1 MIFLQQKHYF
11 KEHFMKKRF
20 LLSLSLAASLL
31 CAEDNGFFVS
41 AGYQIGE
48 AVQMVKNTGE
58 LKNLNDKYEQLN
70 QYLNQVASLRQ
81 SIKNAN
87 NYELVKQS
95 ISNLISFA
103 NNNSQN
109 KDLSP
114 IYSSTQAV
122 LTSILAFWTLYA
134 GNALTFNVEGL
145 TTSTSQNGQ
154 GFSNVPLTAKCSQPD
169 SKNCMPIATYQKMKN
184 LAESLQKAQG
194 TLCALNENGCN
205 TANQDQG
212 ATISSALNTAKELM
226 DLISATNTNMDW
238 SKIKINGLLVP
249 SEVRGDKNG
258 STTKYE
264 GKITSNNPVT
274 SYALFQNIYKMLPYL
289 QESLKLSEQ
298 NKSKSDGL
306 QGQVTGDNTNPNYD
320 KEIYNFAQNQQTIL
334 SNAKSIFNL
343 FNSIPKDQ
351 FEYLQVGYLKI
362 PPLGTTP
369 TKPYRKNVNLN
380 AEIDSIQRNVSY
392 YGNRIDSALSVAKD
406 VYNLKSNQ
414 AQIVAAYNG
423 AKNLSQEI
431 SQLPHNQVNT
441 KDIVTLPYDKNA
453 PAAGQY
459 NYQINQEQASNLSQA
474 LAAMS
479 NNPFKKVGMISSQNN
494 NGALNG
500 LGVQVGY
507 KQFFGESKRWGLRY
521 YGFFDYNHGYI
532 KSSFFNSSS
541 DIWTYGGGSDLL
553 VNFINDSV
561 TRKNNKLSVGLF
573 GGIQLAG
580 TTWLNSQYVNLTA
593 LNNPYSAKVNTSNFQ
608 FLFNLGLRTN
618 LATAK
623 KEDSEHSAQ
632 HGIELGIKIPTI
644 NTNYY
649 SFLGAKLEYRRLYSV
664 YLNYVFAY

>member
-1 MIFLQQKHYF
+1 
-11 KEHFMKKRF
+11 MKKTI
-20 LLSLSLAASLL
+20 LLSLSLASSLL
-31 CAEDNGFFVS
+31 HAEDNGFFVS

-58 LKNLNDKYEQLN
+58 LKNLNEKYEQLN
-70 QYLNQVASLRQ
+70 QYLNQVASLKQ
-81 SIKNAN
+81 SIQNAN
-87 NYELVKQS
+87 NISLVNSSLNYLK
-95 ISNLISFA
+95 SFT
-103 NNNSQN
+103 NNNYNSTTQ
-109 KDLSP
+109 SP
-114 IYSSTQAV
+114 IFNAVQAV
-122 LTSILAFWTLYA
+122 ITSVLGFWSLYA
-134 GNALTFNVEGL
+134 GNYFTFFVGNKDTEGPANVHGNPPFKTIIENCSGL
-145 TTSTSQNGQ
+145 ENCAMNQTTY
-154 GFSNVPLTAKCSQPD
+154 D
-169 SKNCMPIATYQKMKN
+169 EMKK
-184 LAESLQKAQG
+184 LAESLQAAQQNATTKANN
-194 TLCALNENGCN
+194 LCALSGC
-205 TANQDQG
+205 
-212 ATISSALNTAKELM
+212 ATTEGQNLPSSTVSSALETAQKLM
-226 DLISATNTNMDW
+226 DLIANTKTAMMWKNIVISGVSNASGAIKSTGYPTQYTVFNNIKAMIPILQQAVTLSQSNHTLSASLQAQAT
-238 SKIKINGLLVP
+238 
-249 SEVRGDKNG
+249 G
-258 STTKYE
+258 S
-264 GKITSNNPVT
+264 
-274 SYALFQNIYKMLPYL
+274 Q
-289 QESLKLSEQ
+289 
-298 NKSKSDGL
+298 
-306 QGQVTGDNTNPNYD
+306 TNPNFAKD
-320 KEIYNFAQNQQTIL
+320 IYTFAQNQKQVI
-334 SNAKSIFNL
+334 SYANDIFNL
-343 FNSIPKDQ
+343 FNSIPADQ
-351 FEYLQVGYLKI
+351 FKYLEKAYLKI
-362 PPLGTTP
+362 PNAGQTP
-369 TKPYRKNVNLN
+369 TNPYRQEVNLN
-380 AEIDSIQRNVSY
+380 QEVQTIKNNVSY
-392 YGNRIDSALSVAKD
+392 YGNRVDAALSVARD

-414 AQIVAAYNG
+414 TEIVTAYNG

-431 SQLPHNQVNT
+431 SQLPYNQVNT

-459 NYQINQEQASNLSQA
+459 NYQINQEQQSNLSQA

-541 DIWTYGGGSDLL
+541 DIWTYGVGSDLL
-553 VNFINDSV
+553 VNIINDSI

-593 LNNPYSAKVNTSNFQ
+593 FNNPYSAKVNASNFQ

-618 LATAK
+618 LAMKK

-649 SFLGAKLEYRRLYSV
+649 SFLGAQLQYRRLYSV

>member
-1 MIFLQQKHYF
+1 
-11 KEHFMKKRF
+11 MKKRF

-48 AVQMVKNTGE
+48 AVQTVKNTGE

-70 QYLNQVASLRQ
+70 QYLNQVASLKQ
-81 SIKNAN
+81 SIQNAN
-87 NYELVKQS
+87 NIELVNSSLNYLK
-95 ISNLISFA
+95 SFT
-103 NNNSQN
+103 NNNYNSTTQ
-109 KDLSP
+109 SP
-114 IYSSTQAV
+114 IFNAVQAV
-122 LTSILAFWTLYA
+122 ITSVLGFWSLYA
-134 GNALTFNVEGL
+134 GNYLTFFVGNGDEPANVSGNPPFSTIIDNCSGL
-145 TTSTSQNGQ
+145 E
-154 GFSNVPLTAKCSQPD
+154 
-169 SKNCMPIATYQKMKN
+169 NCAMDQATYDKMKA
-184 LAESLQKAQG
+184 LAESLQAAQTNSTTKG
-194 TLCALNENGCN
+194 NNLCALSGC
-205 TANQDQG
+205 
-212 ATISSALNTAKELM
+212 ATTDSASNSSNSPNSTVSNALNLAQQLM
-226 DLISATNTNMDW
+226 DLIANTKTAMMWKN
-238 SKIKINGLLVP
+238 IVINGV
-249 SEVRGDKNG
+249 SNTSGTIN
-258 STTKYE
+258 STGYPTQYAVFNNIKAM
-264 GKITSNNPVT
+264 IPILQQAVTLSQSNHTLSANLQAQAT
-274 SYALFQNIYKMLPYL
+274 GFQ
-289 QESLKLSEQ
+289 
-298 NKSKSDGL
+298 
-306 QGQVTGDNTNPNYD
+306 TNPNFAKD
-320 KEIYNFAQNQQTIL
+320 VYNLALNQKQII
-334 SNAKSIFNL
+334 SYAKDIFNL
-343 FNSIPKDQ
+343 FNSIPADQ
-351 FEYLQVGYLKI
+351 YRYLEKAYLKI
-362 PPLGTTP
+362 PNLGQTP
-369 TKPYRKNVNLN
+369 TNPYRQVVNLN
-380 AEIDSIQRNVSY
+380 QEVQTIQNNVSY
-392 YGNRIDSALSVAKD
+392 YGNRLDSALSVAKD

-414 AQIVAAYNG
+414 EQIVATYSN

-431 SQLPHNQVNT
+431 SQLPYNQVNT
-441 KDIVTLPYDKNA
+441 KDIVTLSYDKNT

-479 NNPFKKVGMISSQNN
+479 NNPFKNIGMISSQNN

-541 DIWTYGGGSDLL
+541 DIWTYGAGSDLL

-593 LNNPYSAKVNTSNFQ
+593 FNNPYSAKVNASNFQ

-623 KEDSEHSAQ
+623 KQDSEHSAQ

>member
-1 MIFLQQKHYF
+1 
-11 KEHFMKKRF
+11 MKKRF

-31 CAEDNGFFVS
+31 YAEDNGFFVS

-48 AVQMVKNTGE
+48 AVQTVKNTGE

-70 QYLNQVASLRQ
+70 SSLAQVAALRQ
-81 SIKNAN
+81 SIENAN

-114 IYSSTQAV
+114 IYSSAQAV

-154 GFSNVPLTAKCSQPD
+154 GFSNVPLTAKCSQPG

-392 YGNRIDSALSVAKD
+392 YGNRIDSALSVARD

-414 AQIVAAYNG
+414 ASIVAAYSN
-423 AKNLSQEI
+423 ANSLSQEI
-431 SQLPHNQVNT
+431 SKLPYNQVNT
-441 KDIVTLPYDKNA
+441 KDIVTLSHDQNA

-459 NYQINQEQASNLSQA
+459 NYQINPEQQSNLNQA

-649 SFLGAKLEYRRLYSV
+649 SFLGTQLQYRRLYSV

>member
-1 MIFLQQKHYF
+1 
-11 KEHFMKKRF
+11 MKKRF

-31 CAEDNGFFVS
+31 FAEDNGFFVS

-48 AVQMVKNTGE
+48 AVQTVKNTGE

-70 QYLNQVASLRQ
+70 SSLAQVAALRQ

-114 IYSSTQAV
+114 IYSSAQAV

-306 QGQVTGDNTNPNYD
+306 QGQVTGDKTNPNYD
-320 KEIYNFAQNQQTIL
+320 KEFYNFAQNQQTIL

-392 YGNRIDSALSVAKD
+392 YGNRLDLALSVAKD

-414 AQIVAAYNG
+414 KEIVTAYSN
-423 AKNLSQEI
+423 AKNLSEEI
-431 SQLPHNQVNT
+431 SQLPYNQVNT
-441 KDIVTLPYDKNA
+441 KDIITLPYDKNA

-479 NNPFKKVGMISSQNN
+479 NNPFKKIGMIASQNN

>member
-1 MIFLQQKHYF
+1 
-11 KEHFMKKRF
+11 MKKRF
-20 LLSLSLAASLL
+20 LLSLSLVASLL
-31 CAEDNGFFVS
+31 CAEDNGFFVG

-70 QYLNQVASLRQ
+70 QYLNQVASLKQ
-81 SIKNAN
+81 SIQNAN
-87 NYELVKQS
+87 NIELVNSSLNYLK
-95 ISNLISFA
+95 SFT
-103 NNNSQN
+103 NNNYNSTTQ
-109 KDLSP
+109 SP
-114 IYSSTQAV
+114 IFNAVQAV
-122 LTSILAFWTLYA
+122 ITSVLGFWSLYA
-134 GNALTFNVEGL
+134 GNYFTFFVGNKDSQQPANVYGNPPFRTIIENCSGIENCAMDQ
-145 TTSTSQNGQ
+145 TTY
-154 GFSNVPLTAKCSQPD
+154 D
-169 SKNCMPIATYQKMKN
+169 KMKA
-184 LAESLQKAQG
+184 LAEKLQAAQQNSTTKG
-194 TLCALNENGCN
+194 NNLCALSGC
-205 TANQDQG
+205 TATGSTSN
-212 ATISSALNTAKELM
+212 SSNPPNSTVSNALNLAQQLM
-226 DLISATNTNMDW
+226 DLIASTRTAMMWKNIVISGVSNV
-238 SKIKINGLLVP
+238 SNG
-249 SEVRGDKNG
+249 GA
-258 STTKYE
+258 
-264 GKITSNNPVT
+264 ITSTNYPTHYAVFNNIKAMIPILQQAVT
-274 SYALFQNIYKMLPYL
+274 LSQSNHTLSSNL
-289 QESLKLSEQ
+289 QAQ
-298 NKSKSDGL
+298 A
-306 QGQVTGDNTNPNYD
+306 TGSQTNPNFAKD
-320 KEIYNFAQNQQTIL
+320 IYTFAQNQKQII
-334 SNAKSIFNL
+334 SYAQNIFNL
-343 FNSIPKDQ
+343 FNTIPADQ
-351 FEYLQVGYLKI
+351 FKYLEKAYLKI
-362 PPLGTTP
+362 PNLGQTP
-369 TKPYRKNVNLN
+369 TNPYRQEVNLN
-380 AEIDSIQRNVSY
+380 QEIQTIKNNVSY
-392 YGNRIDSALSVAKD
+392 YGNRVDAALSVARD

-414 AQIVAAYNG
+414 TEIVTAYND
-423 AKNLSQEI
+423 AKNLSEEI
-431 SQLPHNQVNT
+431 SKLPHNQVNT
-441 KDIVTLPYDKNA
+441 KGIVTLAYDKNA

-459 NYQINQEQASNLSQA
+459 NYQINQEQQSNLSQA

-479 NNPFKKVGMISSQNN
+479 NNPFKKIGMIASQNN

-553 VNFINDSV
+553 VNIINDSV

-618 LATAK
+618 LAMKK

>member
-1 MIFLQQKHYF
+1 M
-11 KEHFMKKRF
+11 
-20 LLSLSLAASLL
+20 
-31 CAEDNGFFVS
+31 S

-58 LKNLNDKYEQLN
+58 LKNLNEKYEQLS
-70 QYLNQVASLRQ
+70 QSLAQLASL
-81 SIKNAN
+81 
-87 NYELVKQS
+87 KQS
-95 ISNLISFA
+95 IQTANNIQAVNNALSDLKSFA
-103 NNNSQN
+103 SNNHTN
-109 KDLSP
+109 KETSP
-114 IYSSTQAV
+114 IYNTTQAV
-122 LTSILAFWTLYA
+122 ITSVLGFWSLYA
-134 GNALTFNVEGL
+134 GNALSFFVNDLNDGSNAPLGRIHQDRNCTGL
-145 TTSTSQNGQ
+145 QNC
-154 GFSNVPLTAKCSQPD
+154 FMK
-169 SKNCMPIATYQKMKN
+169 KETYDKMKA
-184 LAESLQKAQG
+184 LAENLQKAQG
-194 TLCALNENGCN
+194 NLCALSEECSSNQSSGNKTSIT
-205 TANQDQG
+205 TA
-212 ATISSALNTAKELM
+212 LETAQQLM
-226 DLISATNTNMDW
+226 DLIEQTKVSMVW
-238 SKIKINGLLVP
+238 
-249 SEVRGDKNG
+249 KNIIIAG
-258 STTKYE
+258 VSNKP
-264 GKITSNNPVT
+264 GGAGAITSTGPVT
-274 SYALFQNIYKMLPYL
+274 DYAVFNNIKAMIPIL
-289 QESLKLSEQ
+289 QQAVTLSQ
-298 NKSKSDGL
+298 SNHTLSTQLQAQAMGSQKSREFARD
-306 QGQVTGDNTNPNYD
+306 
-320 KEIYNFAQNQQTIL
+320 IYAFAQNQKQIL
-334 SNAKSIFNL
+334 SNASNIFNL

-351 FEYLQVGYLKI
+351 LKYLENAYLKV
-362 PPLGTTP
+362 PHLGKTP
-369 TKPYRKNVNLN
+369 TNPYRQNVNLN
-380 AEIDSIQRNVSY
+380 QEINAVQNNVAN

-414 AQIVAAYNG
+414 TEIVTAYND
-423 AKNLSQEI
+423 AKNLSEEI
-431 SQLPHNQVNT
+431 S
-441 KDIVTLPYDKNA
+441 KLPYNKVNVTNIVMSPKD
-453 PAAGQY
+453 PTSDQ
-459 NYQINQEQASNLSQA
+459 YQINPEQQSNLNQA

-553 VNFINDSV
+553 VNIINDSI

-593 LNNPYSAKVNTSNFQ
+593 FNNPYSAKVNTSNFQ

-623 KEDSEHSAQ
+623 KKDSEHSAQ

-649 SFLGAKLEYRRLYSV
+649 SFLGTQLQYRRLYSV

>member
-1 MIFLQQKHYF
+1 MH
-11 KEHFMKKRF
+11 
-20 LLSLSLAASLL
+20 
-31 CAEDNGFFVS
+31 AEDNGFFVS

-58 LKNLNDKYEQLN
+58 LKNLNEKYEQLN

-81 SIKNAN
+81 SIQNAN
-87 NYELVKQS
+87 NIELVNSSLNDLK
-95 ISNLISFA
+95 SFTE
-103 NNNSQN
+103 NNYNSTTQ
-109 KDLSP
+109 SP
-114 IYSSTQAV
+114 IFNAVQAV
-122 LTSILAFWTLYA
+122 ITSVLGFWSLYA
-134 GNALTFNVEGL
+134 GNYLTFFVGNKDTKKPANVQGNPPFQTIIENCSGIENCAMDQ
-145 TTSTSQNGQ
+145 TTY
-154 GFSNVPLTAKCSQPD
+154 D
-169 SKNCMPIATYQKMKN
+169 KMKK
-184 LAESLQKAQG
+184 LAEDLQAAQQNSTTKANN
-194 TLCALNENGCN
+194 LCALSGC
-205 TANQDQG
+205 A
-212 ATISSALNTAKELM
+212 ATGSTSNPPSSTVSNALNLAQQLM
-226 DLISATNTNMDW
+226 DLIASTKTAMMW
-238 SKIKINGLLVP
+238 
-249 SEVRGDKNG
+249 KNIVIAG
-258 STTKYE
+258 VSNAS
-264 GKITSNNPVT
+264 GAITSTNYPTHYAVFNNIKAMIPILQQAVT
-274 SYALFQNIYKMLPYL
+274 LSQSNHTLSSSL
-289 QESLKLSEQ
+289 QAQ
-298 NKSKSDGL
+298 A
-306 QGQVTGDNTNPNYD
+306 TGSQTNPQFAKD
-320 KEIYNFAQNQQTIL
+320 IYTFAQNQKQVI
-334 SNAKSIFNL
+334 SYAQDIFNL
-343 FNSIPKDQ
+343 FNSIPAEQYK
-351 FEYLQVGYLKI
+351 YLEKAYLKI
-362 PPLGTTP
+362 PNLSQTP
-369 TKPYRKNVNLN
+369 TNPYRQVVNLN
-380 AEIDSIQRNVSY
+380 QEVQTIKNNVSY
-392 YGNRIDSALSVAKD
+392 YGNRIDSALSVARD

-414 AQIVAAYNG
+414 ASIVAAYSN
-423 AKNLSQEI
+423 ANSLSQEI
-431 SQLPHNQVNT
+431 SKLPYNQVNT
-441 KDIVTLPYDKNA
+441 KDIVTLLHDKNA

-479 NNPFKKVGMISSQNN
+479 NNPFKKIGMIASQNN

>member
-1 MIFLQQKHYF
+1 M
-11 KEHFMKKRF
+11 
-20 LLSLSLAASLL
+20 
-31 CAEDNGFFVS
+31 S

-58 LKNLNDKYEQLN
+58 LKNLNDKYEQLS
-70 QYLNQVASLRQ
+70 QSLAQLASLKR
-81 SIKNAN
+81 SIQTAN
-87 NYELVKQS
+87 NIQAVNNALSDLK
-95 ISNLISFA
+95 SFA
-103 NNNSQN
+103 SNNHTN
-109 KDLSP
+109 KETSP
-114 IYSSTQAV
+114 IYNTTQAV
-122 LTSILAFWTLYA
+122 ITSVLAFWSLYA
-134 GNALTFNVEGL
+134 GNALSFHVTGL
-145 TTSTSQNGQ
+145 NDGSNSPLGRIHKDGNCTGLQQCFMSQE
-154 GFSNVPLTAKCSQPD
+154 
-169 SKNCMPIATYQKMKN
+169 TYNKMKA

-194 TLCALNENGCN
+194 NLCALSECSSDQSNQNKTSMT
-205 TANQDQG
+205 TA
-212 ATISSALNTAKELM
+212 LKTAQELM
-226 DLISATNTNMDW
+226 DLIEQAKVSMVWKNIIIAGVTNRP
-238 SKIKINGLLVP
+238 G
-249 SEVRGDKNG
+249 GAG
-258 STTKYE
+258 A
-264 GKITSNNPVT
+264 ITSTGPVT
-274 SYALFQNIYKMLPYL
+274 DYAVFNNIKAMIPILQQAVTLSQSNHTLSTQLQAQATGSQKNREFAKDIYAL
-289 QESLKLSEQ
+289 
-298 NKSKSDGL
+298 
-306 QGQVTGDNTNPNYD
+306 
-320 KEIYNFAQNQQTIL
+320 AQNQKQIL
-334 SNAKSIFNL
+334 SNASNIFNL

-351 FEYLQVGYLKI
+351 LKYLENAYLKV
-362 PPLGTTP
+362 PHLGKTP
-369 TKPYRKNVNLN
+369 TDPYRQNVNLN
-380 AEIDSIQRNVSY
+380 KEINAVQNNVNY
-392 YGNRIDSALSVAKD
+392 YGNRLDSALSVARD

-414 AQIVAAYNG
+414 TEIVTAYNN
-423 AKNLSQEI
+423 AKNLSEEI
-431 SQLPHNQVNT
+431 S
-441 KDIVTLPYDKNA
+441 KLPYNKVNVTNIVMSPKDSTAN
-453 PAAGQY
+453 QHQ
-459 NYQINQEQASNLSQA
+459 YQINPEQQSNLNKA

-553 VNFINDSV
+553 VNIINDSI

-593 LNNPYSAKVNTSNFQ
+593 FNNPYSAKVNTSNFQ

-623 KEDSEHSAQ
+623 KKDSEHSAQ

-649 SFLGAKLEYRRLYSV
+649 SYLGTKLEYRRLYSV

>member
-1 MIFLQQKHYF
+1 
-11 KEHFMKKRF
+11 MKKRF

-48 AVQMVKNTGE
+48 AMQTVKNTGE

-70 QYLNQVASLRQ
+70 QYLNQVASLKQ
-81 SIKNAN
+81 SIQNAN
-87 NYELVKQS
+87 NIELVNSSLNDLK
-95 ISNLISFA
+95 SFT
-103 NNNSQN
+103 NNNYNSTTQ
-109 KDLSP
+109 SP
-114 IYSSTQAV
+114 IFNAVQAV
-122 LTSILAFWTLYA
+122 ITSVLGFWSLYA
-134 GNALTFNVEGL
+134 GNYFTFFVGNKDSRQPASV
-145 TTSTSQNGQ
+145 Q
-154 GFSNVPLTAKCSQPD
+154 GNPPFQTIV
-169 SKNCMPIATYQKMKN
+169 KNCSGLENCAMDQTIYDKMKK
-184 LAESLQKAQG
+184 LAEELQAVQQNSTTKANN
-194 TLCALNENGCN
+194 LCALSGCAA
-205 TANQDQG
+205 TQG
-212 ATISSALNTAKELM
+212 QNPSSTVSNALNLAQQLM
-226 DLISATNTNMDW
+226 DLIANTKTAMMWGNIVI
-238 SKIKINGLLVP
+238 SGVSNAPGAIK
-249 SEVRGDKNG
+249 
-258 STTKYE
+258 STGYPTQYAVFNNIKAM
-264 GKITSNNPVT
+264 IPILQQAVTLSQSNNSLSSKLQAQATGSQTNPDFAKDIYNLALNQKQVI
-274 SYALFQNIYKMLPYL
+274 SYAK
-289 QESLKLSEQ
+289 
-298 NKSKSDGL
+298 D
-306 QGQVTGDNTNPNYD
+306 
-320 KEIYNFAQNQQTIL
+320 
-334 SNAKSIFNL
+334 IFNL
-343 FNSIPKDQ
+343 FNSIPADQ
-351 FEYLQVGYLKI
+351 YKYLEKAYLKI
-362 PPLGTTP
+362 PNAGQTP
-369 TKPYRKNVNLN
+369 TNPYRQEVNLN
-380 AEIDSIQRNVSY
+380 KEIQTIQNNVSY

-414 AQIVAAYNG
+414 ASIVAAYNG

-431 SQLPHNQVNT
+431 SQLPYNQVNT

-479 NNPFKKVGMISSQNN
+479 NNPFKKIGMISSQSN

-532 KSSFFNSSS
+532 KSSFFNSSFNSSS
-541 DIWTYGGGSDLL
+541 DIWTYGAGSDLL

>member
-1 MIFLQQKHYF
+1 
-11 KEHFMKKRF
+11 MKKTI
-20 LLSLSLAASLL
+20 LLSLSLASSLL
-31 CAEDNGFFVS
+31 HAEDNGFFVS

-70 QYLNQVASLRQ
+70 QYLNQVASLKQ
-81 SIKNAN
+81 SIQNAN
-87 NYELVKQS
+87 NISLVNSSLNYLK
-95 ISNLISFA
+95 SFT
-103 NNNSQN
+103 NNNYNSTTQ
-109 KDLSP
+109 SP
-114 IYSSTQAV
+114 IFNAVQAV
-122 LTSILAFWTLYA
+122 ITSVLGFWSLYA
-134 GNALTFNVEGL
+134 GNYLTFFVGNKD
-145 TTSTSQNGQ
+145 SQKPVYGNPP
-154 GFSNVPLTAKCSQPD
+154 FKTITENCSGIE
-169 SKNCMPIATYQKMKN
+169 NCAMDQTIYDKMKK
-184 LAESLQKAQG
+184 LAENLQAAQTNATTKG
-194 TLCALNENGCN
+194 NNLCALSGCAATNGQTPN
-205 TANQDQG
+205 STVSN
-212 ATISSALNTAKELM
+212 ALNLAQQLM
-226 DLISATNTNMDW
+226 DLIANTKTAMMWKNIVI
-238 SKIKINGLLVP
+238 SGVSNEPGAINSTGYPTQYAVFNNIKAMIPILQQAVTL
-249 SEVRGDKNG
+249 SQ
-258 STTKYE
+258 
-264 GKITSNNPVT
+264 SNNTLSSSLQAQATGSQTNPEFAKDIYNLALNQKQVI
-274 SYALFQNIYKMLPYL
+274 SYA
-289 QESLKLSEQ
+289 QE
-298 NKSKSDGL
+298 
-306 QGQVTGDNTNPNYD
+306 
-320 KEIYNFAQNQQTIL
+320 
-334 SNAKSIFNL
+334 IFNL
-343 FNSIPKDQ
+343 FNSIPAEQYK
-351 FEYLQVGYLKI
+351 YLEKAYLKI
-362 PPLGTTP
+362 PNAGSTP
-369 TKPYRKNVNLN
+369 TNPYRQVVNLN
-380 AEIDSIQRNVSY
+380 QEVQTIQNNVSY

-414 AQIVAAYNG
+414 KEIVAAYSG
-423 AKNLSQEI
+423 AKNLSQEL
-431 SQLPHNQVNT
+431 SQLPYNQVNT
-441 KDIVTLPYDKNA
+441 KDIVTLSYDKNA

-459 NYQINQEQASNLSQA
+459 NYQINPEQQSNLNQA

>member
-1 MIFLQQKHYF
+1 
-11 KEHFMKKRF
+11 MKKRF

-31 CAEDNGFFVS
+31 FAEDNGFFVS

-81 SIKNAN
+81 SIQNAN
-87 NYELVKQS
+87 NISLVNSSLNDLK
-95 ISNLISFA
+95 SFTQ
-103 NNNSQN
+103 NNYNSTTQ
-109 KDLSP
+109 SP
-114 IYSSTQAV
+114 IFNAVQAV
-122 LTSILAFWTLYA
+122 ITSVLGFWSLYA
-134 GNALTFNVEGL
+134 GNYLTFFVGNKDTKQAASVQGNPPFETIVSNCSGIENCAMER
-145 TTSTSQNGQ
+145 TTY
-154 GFSNVPLTAKCSQPD
+154 D
-169 SKNCMPIATYQKMKN
+169 KMKK
-184 LAESLQKAQG
+184 LAEDLQAAQQNSSTKANN
-194 TLCALNENGCN
+194 LCALSGC
-205 TANQDQG
+205 
-212 ATISSALNTAKELM
+212 ATTTGQNPPSSTVSNALNLAQQLM
-226 DLISATNTNMDW
+226 DLIANTRTAMMW
-238 SKIKINGLLVP
+238 
-249 SEVRGDKNG
+249 KNIVISG
-258 STTKYE
+258 VSNAS
-264 GKITSNNPVT
+264 GAITSTNYPTHYAVFNNIKAMIPILQRAVT
-274 SYALFQNIYKMLPYL
+274 LSQSNNTLSSHL
-289 QESLKLSEQ
+289 QAQ
-298 NKSKSDGL
+298 A
-306 QGQVTGDNTNPNYD
+306 TGSQTNPNFAKD
-320 KEIYNFAQNQQTIL
+320 IYNLALNQKQVISYAQD
-334 SNAKSIFNL
+334 IFNL
-343 FNSIPKDQ
+343 FNSIPKEQ
-351 FEYLQVGYLKI
+351 YKYLEKAYLKV
-362 PPLGTTP
+362 PNAGQTP
-369 TKPYRKNVNLN
+369 TNPYRQVVNLN
-380 AEIDSIQRNVSY
+380 KEVQTIQNNVSY
-392 YGNRIDSALSVAKD
+392 YGNRIDSALSVARD

-414 AQIVAAYNG
+414 SQIVAAYNG
-423 AKNLSQEI
+423 AKNLSQEL
-431 SQLPHNQVNT
+431 SQLPYNQVNT

-479 NNPFKKVGMISSQNN
+479 NNPFKNIGMIASQNN

-593 LNNPYSAKVNTSNFQ
+593 LNNPYSAKVNASNFQ

-618 LATAK
+618 LAMKK

>member
-1 MIFLQQKHYF
+1 MFTLS
-11 KEHFMKKRF
+11 
-20 LLSLSLAASLL
+20 LSLSLAVSSLH
-31 CAEDNGFFVS
+31 AEDNGFFVG

-70 QYLNQVASLRQ
+70 QYLNQVASLKQ
-81 SIKNAN
+81 SIQNAN
-87 NYELVKQS
+87 NISLVNSSLNYLK
-95 ISNLISFA
+95 SFT
-103 NNNSQN
+103 NNNYNSTTQ
-109 KDLSP
+109 SP
-114 IYSSTQAV
+114 IFNAVQAV
-122 LTSILAFWTLYA
+122 ITSVLGFWSLYA
-134 GNALTFNVEGL
+134 GNYFTFFVGNKDTRQPANVSGNPPFK
-145 TTSTSQNGQ
+145 TII
-154 GFSNVPLTAKCSQPD
+154 
-169 SKNCMPIATYQKMKN
+169 KNCSGIENCAMNQTTYDEMKK
-184 LAESLQKAQG
+184 LAESLQAAQTNTTTKG
-194 TLCALNENGCN
+194 NNLCALSGCAA
-205 TANQDQG
+205 TDSTSNQPSS
-212 ATISSALNTAKELM
+212 TVSSALETAQKLMNLIAETKTAMMWENIVISGVSNTSGAIKSTGYPTQYAVFNNIKAMIPILQQAVT
-226 DLISATNTNMDW
+226 LSQSNHTLSA
-238 SKIKINGLLVP
+238 S
-249 SEVRGDKNG
+249 
-258 STTKYE
+258 
-264 GKITSNNPVT
+264 
-274 SYALFQNIYKMLPYL
+274 L
-289 QESLKLSEQ
+289 QAQATASQ
-298 NKSKSDGL
+298 
-306 QGQVTGDNTNPNYD
+306 TNPKFAKD
-320 KEIYNFAQNQQTIL
+320 IYNFAQNQKQVI
-334 SNAKSIFNL
+334 SYAKDIFNL
-343 FNSIPKDQ
+343 FDSIPKDQ
-351 FEYLQVGYLKI
+351 YRYLEKAYLKI
-362 PPLGTTP
+362 ANAGQTP
-369 TKPYRKNVNLN
+369 INPYRQVVNLN
-380 AEIDSIQRNVSY
+380 QEVQTIKNNVSY
-392 YGNRIDSALSVAKD
+392 YGNRVDAALSVAKD

-414 AQIVAAYNG
+414 TEIVTTYND
-423 AKNLSQEI
+423 AKNLSEEI
-431 SQLPHNQVNT
+431 SKLPHNQVNT
-441 KDIVTLPYDKNA
+441 KGIITLAYDKNA

-479 NNPFKKVGMISSQNN
+479 NNPFKNIGMISSQNN

-553 VNFINDSV
+553 VNIINDSV

-618 LATAK
+618 LAMKK

-649 SFLGAKLEYRRLYSV
+649 SFLGTQLQYRRLYSV

>member
-1 MIFLQQKHYF
+1 
-11 KEHFMKKRF
+11 MKKRF

-31 CAEDNGFFVS
+31 CAEDNGFFMS

-58 LKNLNDKYEQLN
+58 LKNLNEKYEQLN
-70 QYLNQVASLRQ
+70 SYLNQVASLKQ
-81 SIKNAN
+81 SIQNAN

-114 IYSSTQAV
+114 IYSSAQAV

-134 GNALTFNVEGL
+134 GNALTFNVEDL

-154 GFSNVPLTAKCSQPD
+154 GLSNVPLTAKCSQPD

-238 SKIKINGLLVP
+238 SRIKINGLLVP

-264 GKITSNNPVT
+264 GKITSNNSVT

-380 AEIDSIQRNVSY
+380 AEIDSIQKNVSY

-414 AQIVAAYNG
+414 KEIVAAYNG
-423 AKNLSQEI
+423 AKNLNQEI
-431 SQLPHNQVNT
+431 SQLPYNQVNT

-479 NNPFKKVGMISSQNN
+479 NNPFKNIGMIASQSN

>member
-1 MIFLQQKHYF
+1 M
-11 KEHFMKKRF
+11 
-20 LLSLSLAASLL
+20 
-31 CAEDNGFFVS
+31 S

-70 QYLNQVASLRQ
+70 SSLAQVAALRQ

-122 LTSILAFWTLYA
+122 LTSVLAFWTLYA

-154 GFSNVPLTAKCSQPD
+154 GFSNVPLTARCSDQS
-169 SKNCMPIATYQKMKN
+169 SKNCMPKATYEKMKS

-238 SKIKINGLLVP
+238 SRIRINGLLVP

-264 GKITSNNPVT
+264 GKITSNNSVT

-289 QESLKLSEQ
+289 QEALKLSEQ

-380 AEIDSIQRNVSY
+380 AEIDSIQKNVSY
-392 YGNRIDSALSVAKD
+392 YGNRVDAALSVARD

-414 AQIVAAYNG
+414 ASIVAAYSN
-423 AKNLSQEI
+423 ANSLSQEI
-431 SQLPHNQVNT
+431 SQLPYNQVNT
-441 KDIVTLPYDKNA
+441 KDIVTLPHDKNA

-459 NYQINQEQASNLSQA
+459 NYQINQEQQSNLNQA

-553 VNFINDSV
+553 VNIINDSI

-632 HGIELGIKIPTI
+632 HGLELGIKIPTI

>member
-1 MIFLQQKHYF
+1 
-11 KEHFMKKRF
+11 MKKRF

-58 LKNLNDKYEQLN
+58 LKNLNEKYEQLS
-70 QYLNQVASLRQ
+70 QYLNQVASLKQ
-81 SIKNAN
+81 SIQNAN
-87 NYELVKQS
+87 NIELVNSSLNYLK
-95 ISNLISFA
+95 SFT
-103 NNNSQN
+103 NNNYNSTTQ
-109 KDLSP
+109 SP
-114 IYSSTQAV
+114 IFNAVQAV
-122 LTSILAFWTLYA
+122 ITSVLGFWSLYA
-134 GNALTFNVEGL
+134 GNYLTFFVGNGNKSANVNGNPPFSTITSNCTGIENCAMDQ
-145 TTSTSQNGQ
+145 TTY
-154 GFSNVPLTAKCSQPD
+154 D
-169 SKNCMPIATYQKMKN
+169 KMKN
-184 LAESLQKAQG
+184 LAEVLQAAQTNSATKANN
-194 TLCALNENGCN
+194 LCALSGCATTEGSN
-205 TANQDQG
+205 TPSS
-212 ATISSALNTAKELM
+212 TVSSALETAQKLM
-226 DLISATNTNMDW
+226 DLIANTKTAMMWKNIVISGVSNTSGAINSTGYPTQYAVFNNIKAMIPILQQAVTLSQSNHTLSASLQAQAT
-238 SKIKINGLLVP
+238 
-249 SEVRGDKNG
+249 G
-258 STTKYE
+258 S
-264 GKITSNNPVT
+264 
-274 SYALFQNIYKMLPYL
+274 Q
-289 QESLKLSEQ
+289 
-298 NKSKSDGL
+298 
-306 QGQVTGDNTNPNYD
+306 TNPNFAKD
-320 KEIYNFAQNQQTIL
+320 IYTFAQNQKQVI
-334 SNAKSIFNL
+334 SYAKDIFNL
-343 FNSIPKDQ
+343 FNSIPAEQYK
-351 FEYLQVGYLKI
+351 YLEKAYLKI
-362 PPLGTTP
+362 PNAGQTP
-369 TKPYRKNVNLN
+369 TNPYRQVVNLN
-380 AEIDSIQRNVSY
+380 QEVQTIKNNVSY
-392 YGNRIDSALSVAKD
+392 YGNRVDAALSVARD

-414 AQIVAAYNG
+414 TEIVTTYND
-423 AKNLSQEI
+423 AKTLSEEI

-459 NYQINQEQASNLSQA
+459 NYQINPEQQSNLNQA

-494 NGALNG
+494 NGAMNG

-553 VNFINDSV
+553 VNIINDSI

-593 LNNPYSAKVNTSNFQ
+593 FNNPYSAKVNTSNFQ

-618 LATAK
+618 LATARK
-623 KEDSEHSAQ
+623 KDSEHSAQ

-649 SFLGAKLEYRRLYSV
+649 SFLGTQLQYRRLYSV

>member
-1 MIFLQQKHYF
+1 
-11 KEHFMKKRF
+11 MKKRF

-31 CAEDNGFFVS
+31 CAEDNGFFVGV
-41 AGYQIGE
+41 GYQIGE
-48 AVQMVKNTGE
+48 AVQTVKNTGE

-70 QYLNQVASLRQ
+70 QYLNQVASLKQ
-81 SIKNAN
+81 SIQNAN
-87 NYELVKQS
+87 NIELVNSSLNYLK
-95 ISNLISFA
+95 SFT
-103 NNNSQN
+103 NNNYNSTTQ
-109 KDLSP
+109 SP
-114 IYSSTQAV
+114 IFNAVQAV
-122 LTSILAFWTLYA
+122 ITSVLGFWSLYA
-134 GNALTFNVEGL
+134 GNYLTFFVGNKDTKQPASVNGNPPFRTVIDNCSGL
-145 TTSTSQNGQ
+145 ENCAMDQTTYDT
-154 GFSNVPLTAKCSQPD
+154 
-169 SKNCMPIATYQKMKN
+169 MKK
-184 LAESLQKAQG
+184 LAEDLQAAQTNSATKANN
-194 TLCALNENGCN
+194 LCALSGCATTNGQN
-205 TANQDQG
+205 SPNSTVSN
-212 ATISSALNTAKELM
+212 ALNLAQQLM
-226 DLISATNTNMDW
+226 DLIANTRTAMMWKN
-238 SKIKINGLLVP
+238 IVINGV
-249 SEVRGDKNG
+249 SNASGAI
-258 STTKYE
+258 TTTGYPTQYAVFNNIKAM
-264 GKITSNNPVT
+264 IPILQQAVTLSQSNNT
-274 SYALFQNIYKMLPYL
+274 LSSHL
-289 QESLKLSEQ
+289 QAQ
-298 NKSKSDGL
+298 A
-306 QGQVTGDNTNPNYD
+306 TGSQTNPEFAKD
-320 KEIYNFAQNQQTIL
+320 IYNLAQNQKQVI
-334 SNAKSIFNL
+334 SYAKDIFNL
-343 FNSIPKDQ
+343 FNSIPKEQ
-351 FEYLQVGYLKI
+351 YKYLEKAYLKI
-362 PPLGTTP
+362 PNGGQTP
-369 TKPYRKNVNLN
+369 TNPYRQEVNLN
-380 AEIDSIQRNVSY
+380 KEVQTIQNNVSY
-392 YGNRIDSALSVAKD
+392 YGNRLDSALSVAKD

-414 AQIVAAYNG
+414 TQIVAAYNG

-431 SQLPHNQVNT
+431 SQLPYNQVNT
-441 KDIVTLPYDKNA
+441 KDIVTLLYDKNA

-459 NYQINQEQASNLSQA
+459 NYQINQVQASNLSQA

-479 NNPFKKVGMISSQNN
+479 NNPFKKIGMISSQSN

-532 KSSFFNSSS
+532 KSSFSNSSFNSSS
-541 DIWTYGGGSDLL
+541 DIWTYGAGSDLL

-580 TTWLNSQYVNLTA
+580 TTWLNSEYVNLTA

>member
-1 MIFLQQKHYF
+1 
-11 KEHFMKKRF
+11 MKKRF
-20 LLSLSLAASLL
+20 LLSLSLSLAVSSL
-31 CAEDNGFFVS
+31 HAEDNGFFVS

-48 AVQMVKNTGE
+48 AVQTVKNTGE

-70 QYLNQVASLRQ
+70 QYLNQVASLKQ
-81 SIKNAN
+81 SIQNAN
-87 NYELVKQS
+87 NISLVNSSLNDLK
-95 ISNLISFA
+95 SFTE
-103 NNNSQN
+103 NNYNSTTQ
-109 KDLSP
+109 SP
-114 IYSSTQAV
+114 IFNAVQAV
-122 LTSILAFWTLYA
+122 ITSVLGFWSLYA
-134 GNALTFNVEGL
+134 GNYLTFFVGNNKDTRTV
-145 TTSTSQNGQ
+145 NGNPP
-154 GFSNVPLTAKCSQPD
+154 FNTII
-169 SKNCMPIATYQKMKN
+169 KNCPGIEYCAMDKTTYDKMKK
-184 LAESLQKAQG
+184 LAEELQAAQQNSTTKANN
-194 TLCALNENGCN
+194 LCALSGCATTNGQN
-205 TANQDQG
+205 P
-212 ATISSALNTAKELM
+212 SSTVSNALNLAQQLM
-226 DLISATNTNMDW
+226 DLIANTKTAMMWKN
-238 SKIKINGLLVP
+238 IVINGV
-249 SEVRGDKNG
+249 SNVSGG
-258 STTKYE
+258 
-264 GKITSNNPVT
+264 GITSTNYPTHYAVFNNIKAMIPILQQAVT
-274 SYALFQNIYKMLPYL
+274 LSQSNNSLSSKLQAQATGSQTNPEFAKDIYNLALNQKQVISYAK
-289 QESLKLSEQ
+289 
-298 NKSKSDGL
+298 D
-306 QGQVTGDNTNPNYD
+306 
-320 KEIYNFAQNQQTIL
+320 
-334 SNAKSIFNL
+334 IFNL
-343 FNSIPKDQ
+343 FNSIPAEQYK
-351 FEYLQVGYLKI
+351 YLEKAYLKV
-362 PPLGTTP
+362 PNLGQTP
-369 TKPYRKNVNLN
+369 TNPYRQVVNLN
-380 AEIDSIQRNVSY
+380 KEIQTIQNNVSY
-392 YGNRIDSALSVAKD
+392 YGNRLDSALSVARD

-414 AQIVAAYNG
+414 KEIVAAYNG
-423 AKNLSQEI
+423 TKNLSQEI
-431 SQLPHNQVNT
+431 SQLPYNQVNT
-441 KDIVTLPYDKNA
+441 KDIVTLSYDKNA

-479 NNPFKKVGMISSQNN
+479 NNPFKKIGMISSQNN